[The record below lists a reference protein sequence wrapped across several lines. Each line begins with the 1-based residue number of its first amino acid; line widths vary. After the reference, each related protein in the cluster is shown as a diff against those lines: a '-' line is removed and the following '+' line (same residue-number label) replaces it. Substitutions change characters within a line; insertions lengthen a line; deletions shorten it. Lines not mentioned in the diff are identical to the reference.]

1 MRSKQT
7 ALTGMEIGSWKKKV
21 QAQLSGL
28 YHWTVGGYRFG
39 DDPHPTLL
47 NSRVKN
53 RCQLSSGH
61 TLSDG
66 IMSLRVRVPADI
78 VPQISGGTRIN
89 PNSSAPRQRSTART
103 VWVIATRDG
112 VLQAESGELGRT
124 GTTWTDCQVGL
135 HGATG
140 LSKPF
145 PSCAPWPTHDGS
157 WPHRERG
164 VC

>member
-1 MRSKQT
+1 MEKESPGTAIRSLSLDRWWISVRRRST
-7 ALTGMEIGSWKKKV
+7 SHV
-21 QAQLSGL
+21 AQFASQKSMSAIVWSHLICRNYVAPSASPGR
-28 YHWTVGGYRFG
+28 YR
-39 DDPHPTLL
+39 P
-47 NSRVKN
+47 
-53 RCQLSSGH
+53 
-61 TLSDG
+61 SD
-66 IMSLRVRVPADI
+66 L
-78 VPQISGGTRIN
+78 GGTRIN